1 MKKLIAFTLSVILL
15 LALCPLA
22 LGEASGT
29 PEETYNELVQL
40 LGDPANP
47 GTPRSDFAN
56 TSEYLGHDG
65 LHIIQARNTQ
75 TGVLIIY
82 NRPDTPET
90 GCFWQISNPRE
101 REYRA
106 LFSFIH
112 EHGKDQSITED
123 NRCTYVN
130 FEDKQLFIY
139 RTGEKKYPKESHD
152 IDEYLSSI
160 IALYYPNLTNWYS
173 TMKP

>member
-1 MKKLIAFTLSVILL
+1 MKKNLAFTMSIILVL
-15 LALCPLA
+15 TLCSLA
-22 LGEASGT
+22 LGEAKGT
-29 PEETYNELVQL
+29 PEDTYNELVQL
-40 LGDPANP
+40 LGNP
-47 GTPRSDFAN
+47 SDSELTRTEFAN

-65 LHIIQARNTQ
+65 LHILQARNTQ

-90 GCFWQISNPRE
+90 GSFWQISNPRE
-101 REYRA
+101 REYKA
-106 LFSFIH
+106 LFTFVH
-112 EHGKDQSITED
+112 EHGKNQSITED

-152 IDEYLSSI
+152 LDEYLSSI
-160 IALYYPNLTNWYS
+160 IALYYPNLANWYAK
-173 TMKP
+173 TF

>member
-1 MKKLIAFTLSVILL
+1 MKKLIAFTLSVILTL
-15 LALCPLA
+15 VYCSLA
-22 LGEASGT
+22 LGDGKQT
-29 PEETYNELVQL
+29 PENTYNELVQL
-40 LGDPANP
+40 LGNP
-47 GTPRSDFAN
+47 VNTETPRTEFAN

-75 TGVLIIY
+75 AGVIIIY

-90 GCFWQISNPRE
+90 GSFWQISNPRE
-101 REYRA
+101 REYKA
-106 LFSFIH
+106 LFTFVH

-152 IDEYLSSI
+152 LYEYLSSI